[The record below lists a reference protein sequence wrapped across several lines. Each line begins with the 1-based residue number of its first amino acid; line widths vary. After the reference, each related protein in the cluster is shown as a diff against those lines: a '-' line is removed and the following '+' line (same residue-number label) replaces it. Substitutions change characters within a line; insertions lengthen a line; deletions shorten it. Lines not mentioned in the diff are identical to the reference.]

1 MPNKESTTLKKLIAN
16 TAFLFIFLNSS
27 AILYCSILNINNYNY
42 FYLIALATFLV
53 IYILNRYNF
62 ALIAKLLLFITI
74 LIEVFSLSII
84 YGENSGIEFYFVAI
98 LGMIFAHFSF
108 DNEKFFVY
116 FFSILTIVLWG
127 ILFIN
132 DFTLFGI
139 KQINNEQV
147 KLIYILV
154 IASLIISIISQLY
167 FFTSINLKYYLK
179 VKKIRAKAFKDSE
192 DKTNFLNTMS
202 HEIRTPLNAINGLSY
217 ILKTENPEKH
227 QEKHVNSLVFYGKK
241 LMKLLNNVLDYSK
254 YQSEKVALV
263 NTPNNLVT
271 AIKDAIIVY
280 EKECEKKGLNFSLII
295 DKNLPIVSIDL
306 EKFLNIIENLVV
318 NAIRYTTNGGI
329 TLMVKEVNSKK
340 DTITLQIVVKDSGLG
355 ISKAKQE
362 IILSSNNDPLTL
374 TKNKVGL
381 GLPIVKNILE
391 LMNSKIELK
400 SKFGLGTNFYF
411 TLELEKVNAA
421 VVKRNVTSKKLKL
434 YGKKVLVVDDNKI
447 NLLIA
452 KKCLEDEKLLVV
464 EANNSLEAVE
474 KMQKEYFDIVLMD
487 IQMPILNGFE
497 ATKKIR
503 TFNKDTPI
511 YALSASVMS
520 DLTEEIQFYG
530 FNGLILKPFEPKALV
545 KLLKDII
552 GYE

>member
-329 TLMVKEVNSKK
+329 TLMVKEVNS
-340 DTITLQIVVKDSGLG
+340 
-355 ISKAKQE
+355 A
-362 IILSSNNDPLTL
+362 
-374 TKNKVGL
+374 
-381 GLPIVKNILE
+381 
-391 LMNSKIELK
+391 
-400 SKFGLGTNFYF
+400 
-411 TLELEKVNAA
+411 
-421 VVKRNVTSKKLKL
+421 
-434 YGKKVLVVDDNKI
+434 VLV
-447 NLLIA
+447 
-452 KKCLEDEKLLVV
+452 
-464 EANNSLEAVE
+464 NS
-474 KMQKEYFDIVLMD
+474 FF
-487 IQMPILNGFE
+487 IL
-497 ATKKIR
+497 
-503 TFNKDTPI
+503 DP
-511 YALSASVMS
+511 
-520 DLTEEIQFYG
+520 
-530 FNGLILKPFEPKALV
+530 V
-545 KLLKDII
+545 K
-552 GYE
+552 

>member
-1 MPNKESTTLKKLIAN
+1 
-16 TAFLFIFLNSS
+16 
-27 AILYCSILNINNYNY
+27 
-42 FYLIALATFLV
+42 
-53 IYILNRYNF
+53 
-62 ALIAKLLLFITI
+62 I

-374 TKNKVGL
+374 TKNKNKVGL